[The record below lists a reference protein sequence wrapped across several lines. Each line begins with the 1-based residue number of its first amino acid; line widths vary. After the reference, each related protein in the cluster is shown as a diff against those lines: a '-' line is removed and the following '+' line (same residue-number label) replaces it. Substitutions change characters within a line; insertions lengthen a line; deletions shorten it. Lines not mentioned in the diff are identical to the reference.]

1 MIRRRKPRTA
11 CPFCDIASR
20 LYSLEAISTE
30 GPTRAPDPTRGP
42 SHVLY
47 RNTDMRA
54 LRARW
59 IAWMTAVAVLLS
71 MSVTARAPYFC
82 HMMNRV
88 VATSCCD
95 AGEKH
100 DDESAC
106 AVRVRATDCC
116 ERLSTATRSPTLKA
130 SASDLSVPAGDLAV
144 AVLAPSYVFA
154 RATRDRHASRAG
166 AWPADHRAA
175 RCSS

>member
-1 MIRRRKPRTA
+1 
-11 CPFCDIASR
+11 
-20 LYSLEAISTE
+20 
-30 GPTRAPDPTRGP
+30 
-42 SHVLY
+42 
-47 RNTDMRA
+47 MRA

-88 VATSCCD
+88 VATCCCD

-130 SASDLSVPAGDLAV
+130 SASDLSVPPATLAV

-154 RATRDRHASRAG
+154 RPTVTAMLPERARG
-166 AWPADHRAA
+166 PPIIGPPLFIVN
-175 RCSS
+175 CSLLT